1 MPLLPV
7 DSLPVLRRRH
17 SAKWSTFDDD
27 VLPLPVAEMDFA
39 LAEPVAAALTAA
51 VQRSDTGYVPPNPE
65 LPLALS
71 GFADRR
77 WGWRIDPGQVAIA
90 PDVGVGV
97 VEMLRLLV
105 RPGDPVGISSPVYA
119 PFYDWLNEVGS
130 QTVDV
135 PLSRDDGGWRLDFE
149 GLEAAFAAGLKVY
162 VLCNPQ
168 NPVGL
173 QHGREDLEFL
183 AELAH
188 QYGVYILS
196 DEIHAPL
203 VLPGT
208 SFVPFLTVSEAARM
222 QGFSFVSASKGWNLA
237 GLKCAA
243 VVTANGSNADVVR
256 RLPEAVQY
264 RTGLFGVLASTAAF
278 EHGGPW
284 LDDLIFTLDAN
295 RSLLQRLIKEQLPD
309 VGYEPPQASY
319 LAWLDFRRLDWGND
333 PAAHILENARVAL
346 GPGPRYGP
354 AGAGHARLNF
364 GTSPEIITDAVGRI
378 AAAAGR

>member
-7 DSLPVLRRRH
+7 DPLPVLRQRR
-17 SAKWSTFDDD
+17 SAKWRSFDDD

-39 LAEPVAAALTAA
+39 LAEPVAETLAAA
-51 VQRSDTGYVPPNPE
+51 VKRSDTGYVPPHSE
-65 LPLALS
+65 LPAALS
-71 GFADRR
+71 GFSHRR
-77 WGWRIDPGQVAIA
+77 WGWRIDPDQVAVA

-97 VEMLRLLV
+97 VEVLRLLIG
-105 RPGDPVGISSPVYA
+105 PGDPVGISSPVYA

-130 QTVDV
+130 KTIDV
-135 PLSRDDGGWRLDFE
+135 RLNHNRGGWRLDLA
-149 GLEAAFAAGLKVY
+149 GLEEAFASGLNAY
-162 VLCNPQ
+162 ILCNPQ

-173 QHGREDLEFL
+173 QHEREDLEAL

-188 QYGVYILS
+188 RYGVYVLA

-203 VLPGT
+203 VLPGS
-208 SFVPFLTVSEAARM
+208 SFIPFLTVSEAARM

-243 VVTANGSNADVVR
+243 IVTDNGPNADVVR
-256 RLPEAVQY
+256 RLPGAGQY

-278 EHGGPW
+278 AQGEQW
-284 LDDLIFTLDAN
+284 LDNLIFTLDSN
-295 RSLLQRLIKEQLPD
+295 RALLNRLIAEQLPD

-319 LAWLDFRRLDWGND
+319 LAWLDFRRLDWGAD
-333 PAAHILENARVAL
+333 PAAHILEQARVAL

-354 AGAGHARLNF
+354 AGAGHGRLNF
-364 GTSPEIITDAVGRI
+364 GTSPEILRAAIERI